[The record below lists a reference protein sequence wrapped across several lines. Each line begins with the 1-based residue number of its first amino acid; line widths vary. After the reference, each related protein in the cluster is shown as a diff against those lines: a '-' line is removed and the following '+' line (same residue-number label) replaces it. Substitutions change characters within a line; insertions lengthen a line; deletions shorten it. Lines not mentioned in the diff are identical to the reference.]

1 MSTVRVAVVGYG
13 YWGPNLVRNF
23 SEIEG
28 ARVVAVC
35 DLWDERL
42 ALVQRRYPGVR
53 ITRDANKLLA
63 DPAIDAVAI
72 ATPVSSHFDLV
83 RGALDQGKHVLVEKP
98 LANSSE
104 ECLRLLEL
112 AQARHLTLMVDHT
125 FIYTSAVQKMKEI
138 MDSGE
143 LGDIY
148 YFDSVRTNLGLFQT
162 DVNVIWDLAPHDL
175 SIILFLL
182 KRMPRAVFANG
193 ASHINELE
201 DIAYLNLLFDDNVIA
216 HVNVNWL
223 APVKIRRIVLGGSQK
238 MIVYDDME
246 ASEKVKVYDKGVNLV
261 SQPQDIY
268 RMLVQYRMG
277 SMYSPPIQNTEALR
291 SGCEHFVECVTQG
304 KEPLTS
310 GEFGWRVVQL
320 LEAADRSMKQYGVL
334 QEVGS

>member
-98 LANSSE
+98 LANSSG

-143 LGDIY
+143 LGHIY

-261 SQPQDIY
+261 SEPQDIY

-320 LEAADRSMKQYGVL
+320 LEAADRSMKQYGVV
-334 QEVGS
+334 QEIGS